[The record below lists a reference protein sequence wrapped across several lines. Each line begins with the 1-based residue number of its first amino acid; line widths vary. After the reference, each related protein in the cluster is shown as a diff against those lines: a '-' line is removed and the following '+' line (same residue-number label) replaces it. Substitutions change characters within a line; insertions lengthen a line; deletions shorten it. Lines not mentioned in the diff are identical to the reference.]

1 MKNNSDH
8 INTSVIDLAGLSR
21 YLLSIRSIIITLVV
35 WQVLKKRSIFLG
47 GHEKEVLNFNMSLA
61 LYIFLLNIPFI
72 PLSFTSF
79 FSTFQGL
86 QQTNKEEKY
95 HSSITTINLIK

>member
-35 WQVLKKRSIFLG
+35 WQVLKK
-47 GHEKEVLNFNMSLA
+47 EA
-61 LYIFLLNIPFI
+61 
-72 PLSFTSF
+72 F
-79 FSTFQGL
+79 FWTVM
-86 QQTNKEEKY
+86 KKRY
-95 HSSITTINLIK
+95 